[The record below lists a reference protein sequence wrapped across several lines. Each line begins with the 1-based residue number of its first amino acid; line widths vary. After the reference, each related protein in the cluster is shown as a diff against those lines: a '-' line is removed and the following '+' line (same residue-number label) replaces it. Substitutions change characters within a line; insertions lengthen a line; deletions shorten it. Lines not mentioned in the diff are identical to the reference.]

1 MILKEIIILPYGY
14 MGTKKGNRRKGS
26 VAGAR
31 LAYDAVKKKKKGSW
45 VAAVSKA
52 RKALGITGF
61 VPVKKGTAL
70 YKKAKALQGK

>member
-1 MILKEIIILPYGY
+1 MWVNIIMPI
-14 MGTKKGNRRKGS
+14 KKT
-26 VAGAR
+26 
-31 LAYDAVKKKKKGSW
+31 VKRKGSW

>member
-1 MILKEIIILPYGY
+1 MILKEILMWVNIIMPI
-14 MGTKKGNRRKGS
+14 KKT
-26 VAGAR
+26 
-31 LAYDAVKKKKKGSW
+31 VKRKGSW